1 MKKTSIFCII
11 MLGFSSTFYVH
22 GMDEKQQ
29 QKQKIDIQKR
39 QQLIEQARILSNQS
53 LETLERYTNNQL
65 EALIKSCQRS
75 RILIDNLIAKRAGSS
90 GYFD

>member
-1 MKKTSIFCII
+1 MKNTSIFCII
-11 MLGFSSTFYVH
+11 MLGFSSSLYMSA
-22 GMDEKQQ
+22 MDEKQQ
-29 QKQKIDIQKR
+29 QKQKIDIQQR
-39 QQLIEQARILSNQS
+39 QQLIERARTLSNQS

-75 RILIDNLIAKRAGSS
+75 RILIDNLIAKHEVY